1 MGYWNNTK
9 KLLTPKEENK
19 IMVSLFRDP
28 IHILDKISIDGKS
41 EMTEWQLSFLC
52 GLIKENKPEKI
63 LEIGVAAGGTTS
75 VILNCISLLEL
86 QTELYSIDISKT
98 LYTDVRKKTGFLAEQ
113 AKRYLKNTVNHK
125 IYTGGLLLDFLQE
138 IGDGIDFLILDTMHI
153 LPGELLDFLAC
164 FPFLKEGAVIVL
176 HDIILH
182 HTSYVTNAYA
192 TQLLLDCVVG
202 EKIIGMD
209 PSEKS
214 GYPNIGAFK
223 IIYDTKRYIENVFNA
238 LTLIWQY
245 LPSEDQIKLYRNFYA
260 KHYDDNCMMIFDRAV
275 ELNRET
281 VMKMERGQHKSKL
294 LEFDSIYHMIH
305 RMKNY
310 RVYIYG
316 CGKFGKELKY
326 IIENCGLNFAGYIV
340 SDSIRRNNMDVKPYY
355 LSEIEF
361 KENEEI
367 VLIGVNKAYHNEI
380 QDCLKKYGI
389 NHYIIPDKMVC
400 NFLGK

>member
-1 MGYWNNTK
+1 MD
-9 KLLTPKEENK
+9 
-19 IMVSLFRDP
+19 SLFKDSIR
-28 IHILDKISIDGKS
+28 ILDRISDEGKS

-52 GLIKENKPEKI
+52 GLIKENKPKKI

-75 VILNCISLLEL
+75 VILNCISLMDL

-98 LYTDVRKKTGFLAEQ
+98 LYTDVSKSTGYLAEH
-113 AKRYLKNTVNHK
+113 AKRYLKNTVKHK
-125 IYTGGLLLDFLQE
+125 LYTGGISVEFLQE

-164 FPFLKEGAVIVL
+164 FPLLNEGAVIVL
-176 HDIILH
+176 HDIVLH

-192 TQLLLDCVVG
+192 TQILFDCIVG
-202 EKIIGMD
+202 RKIIETD

-223 IIYDTKRYIENVFNA
+223 ITCDTKRYIENVFNA
-238 LTLIWQY
+238 LVLTWQY
-245 LPSEDQIKLYRNFYA
+245 FPSGHQIKLYRDFYA
-260 KHYDDNCMMIFDRAV
+260 KYYDDNCMMIFDRAV
-275 ELNRET
+275 ELNKET
-281 VMKMERGQHKSKL
+281 VMNMERAQSKSKL
-294 LEFDSIYHMIH
+294 LEFNSLYYMIQ
-305 RMKNY
+305 RVKKY

-326 IIENCGLNFAGYIV
+326 IIENCGLDFAGYIV
-340 SDSIRRNNMDVKPYY
+340 SDGIERSNMDGKPQY

-367 VLIGVNKAYHNEI
+367 ILIGVNKTYHSEI
-380 QDCLKKYGI
+380 KDCLKKYGI
-389 NHYIIPDKMVC
+389 NHYLIPDKMVC
-400 NFLGK
+400 SFLGR